1 MYKCVNRSTLGLG
14 ATISSEEKMKNW
26 SKFFGLG
33 ILCVVFLSGCSKP
46 EMEMNAAKAAIE
58 NAVTEGADIYA
69 KPELEAIQAEMTTAA
84 DLVEAKSKNFFKS
97 YGDTKEMLAAVTTKA
112 EALKASIPAKKETAK
127 KMAAAA
133 IEEAKAAVEE
143 AKTLLQSAPKG
154 KGTRADIAAFS
165 ADLQGL
171 EDMIPETLSKIE
183 NEAYLEAADSAK
195 MITEKATGISNEIK
209 LAIEKV
215 KR

>member
-1 MYKCVNRSTLGLG
+1 
-14 ATISSEEKMKNW
+14 MKNLI
-26 SKFFGLG
+26 KFFGLG
-33 ILCVVFLSGCSKP
+33 ILFIIFLAGCSKP
-46 EMEMNAAKAAIE
+46 EMEMSAAKTAIE
-58 NAVTEGADIYA
+58 NAISEGADIYA
-69 KPELEAIQAEMTTAA
+69 KPELEALQAEMTTAE

-97 YGDTKEMLAAVTTKA
+97 YGDTKEMLAVVTTKA
-112 EALKASIPAKKETAK
+112 EELKASIPAKKEAAK
-127 KMAAAA
+127 NVAAAA
-133 IEEAKAAVEE
+133 VEEAKAAIEE

-171 EDMIPETLSKIE
+171 EEMIPETLSKME
-183 NEAYLEAADSAK
+183 NEAYLEAADSARI
-195 MITEKATGISNEIK
+195 ITEKAAAISDEIK